1 MFPSN
6 SSVTIW
12 QPLLVRTH
20 QVQWCYYYHC
30 CLHTGSHLA
39 QTVLQLSISQ
49 EWSRSFFLINKNF
62 SKNKFIFS
70 FFWNF
75 RSCTLILLTTP
86 THISAPL
93 PWSSPQRKFK
103 KIKPNKSKAKQT
115 NKSQPGLYRAS
126 SSSIYNSSASFSDA
140 WDHRPEPLQLGCEL
154 GWKAV
159 PHIP

>member
-1 MFPSN
+1 MHFDYSFKSFMFPSN

-75 RSCTLILLTTP
+75 RSCTLILLTTH

-115 NKSQPGLYRAS
+115 NLVSLVYTEPVHLQFIILLHLFLMPGITDLSHYS
-126 SSSIYNSSASFSDA
+126 
-140 WDHRPEPLQLGCEL
+140 
-154 GWKAV
+154 
-159 PHIP
+159 